1 MRVFSDVGLMRE
13 GFFVDYVDTEWGL
26 RAKTIGLD
34 ICGVFSVQMQ
44 YRMGLSVN
52 GCNMR

>member
-34 ICGVFSVQMQ
+34 ICGVFSVLKRNGTSQ
-44 YRMGLSVN
+44 YYLR
-52 GCNMR
+52 